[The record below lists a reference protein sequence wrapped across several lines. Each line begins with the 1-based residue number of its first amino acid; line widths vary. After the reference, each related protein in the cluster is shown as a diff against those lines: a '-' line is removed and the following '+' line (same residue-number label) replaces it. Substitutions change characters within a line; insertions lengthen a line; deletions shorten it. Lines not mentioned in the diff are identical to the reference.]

1 MSAAGKAS
9 INAVMGSTQTGKSQ
23 GVKQRLRAPW
33 PGLTLIWSYLE
44 PTDNYAAWTRGT
56 LVSGSI
62 PALVRSIKAG
72 RRTVVYYPGKVKL
85 AQQFGLFCRVAWE
98 CVGARVLV
106 EELSNVTTAQ
116 RAPQEWRLLSTAGRH
131 QRLELIGTSQR
142 PAHIDKD
149 FLGGCTTVRCYRLNQ
164 ASDAKAVAEVLRV
177 PWVELM
183 DLPDLH
189 YVERD
194 MAARSNVSGVQPV
207 VDKSKKKSA

>member
-56 LVSGSI
+56 LVNGSVA
-62 PALVRSIKAG
+62 ALVRAVKAG
-72 RRTVVYYPGKVKL
+72 RRTVIYYPSKVKQQ
-85 AQQFGLFCRVAWE
+85 QQFALFCRIAWE
-98 CVGARVLV
+98 CEGARVLA

-116 RAPQEWRLLSTAGRH
+116 RAPPEWRLLSTAGRH
-131 QRLELIGTSQR
+131 RGLELIGTSQR

-149 FLGGCTTVRCYRLNQ
+149 FLGGCTTVRCYRLNH
-164 ASDAKAVAEVLRV
+164 AADAKAVAEVMRV
-177 PWVELM
+177 PWVDLM

-189 YVERD
+189 YLERD
-194 MAARSNVSGVQPV
+194 MAARSNTAGIQAIVAAG
-207 VDKSKKKSA
+207 KKKPA